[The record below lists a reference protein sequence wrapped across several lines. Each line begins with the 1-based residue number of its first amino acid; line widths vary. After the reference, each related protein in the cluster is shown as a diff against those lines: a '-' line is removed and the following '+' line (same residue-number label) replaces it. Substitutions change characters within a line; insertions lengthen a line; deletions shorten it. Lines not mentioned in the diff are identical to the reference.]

1 MTNKRK
7 MRQSA
12 EVLSDMATHIAC
24 RLTMYGV
31 DKGQSES
38 IAVDI
43 MAYLSDVYGGLN
55 MYFPKGTKDLNEEK
69 YDLVFADFN
78 EGIPI
83 AEIAKKYGYS
93 LQWIYN
99 IIAQKRREYRNSL
112 KDSAA

>member
-1 MTNKRK
+1 
-7 MRQSA
+7 
-12 EVLSDMATHIAC
+12 
-24 RLTMYGV
+24 
-31 DKGQSES
+31 
-38 IAVDI
+38 
-43 MAYLSDVYGGLN
+43 
-55 MYFPKGTKDLNEEK
+55 K

-78 EGIPI
+78 DGIPI